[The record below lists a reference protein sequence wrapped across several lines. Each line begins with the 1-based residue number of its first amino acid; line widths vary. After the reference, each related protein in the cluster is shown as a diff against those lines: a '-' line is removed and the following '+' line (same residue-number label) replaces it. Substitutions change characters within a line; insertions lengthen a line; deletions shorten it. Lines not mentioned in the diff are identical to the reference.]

1 MTSSVSSRTP
11 PRARLVPTFCTL
23 LLLAAL
29 FSPCTVVAA
38 ARDAAPGAAL
48 DAAHGASGRRRVLQ
62 EPLASDEIASAET
75 AALLAFMRAMGSHP
89 AFSLAGR
96 WSNGPS
102 ANRQG
107 QLSQPCADTWQFVTC
122 DSSGRVVTIDMSNP
136 LLASLNVS
144 WAKGATREF
153 VAQQLTAQS
162 ASPEAVAAAVVTGP
176 LRGEI
181 PWGKM
186 TALQR
191 LERVDLSGNEVTGA
205 AVSAAAALLPGL
217 KHLNLTFNLI
227 DSLPAAVTAMTALE
241 SLHLDMNAISG
252 SLPSGLSA
260 LTRLSSLVLGQ
271 NRIVGQ
277 LPEEIGALSSLV
289 NLDLGENYFHGV
301 PPDSWSNLTN
311 LHLLSLYRLHLTAA
325 FPPSWSA
332 LASLSSFTFSSSAAS
347 GPFPAFLTQ
356 LRSIERIYLHSN
368 RLYGPLPSDLW
379 RPATLTYVDLSNNF
393 FNGSV
398 PLPPPERQADFRYFF
413 NCFTTATPSP
423 APMAAA
429 DAAAAEGQL
438 DAATC
443 ADFYS
448 YRQGLDAAA
457 AAGTQQPSSST
468 STWGSSFFTVCLLIA
483 LMVLVVAVAFTC
495 RRSRQHRGQQQ
506 SEEQQQ
512 RQMRV
517 EVDVDADAA
526 PAEGAPA
533 NTDILSPNKGPN
545 QPFLAGFTPSN
556 TSS

>member
-325 FPPSWSA
+325 FPPPGPPSRPSRPSPSPLLLPRAPSPPFSLNCGASNASTCTPTASTARCPRTSGA
-332 LASLSSFTFSSSAAS
+332 LPPSPTSTSQTTSSMGLYLCLHLNARRISGTSLTASLLQPPPQHPWPLLMLLLPRANWML
-347 GPFPAFLTQ
+347 PPVLT
-356 LRSIERIYLHSN
+356 SIPTVRGLMLLLLLAPSN
-368 RLYGPLPSDLW
+368 P
-379 RPATLTYVDLSNNF
+379 
-393 FNGSV
+393 
-398 PLPPPERQADFRYFF
+398 PLPPPPGAR
-413 NCFTTATPSP
+413 
-423 APMAAA
+423 
-429 DAAAAEGQL
+429 
-438 DAATC
+438 
-443 ADFYS
+443 
-448 YRQGLDAAA
+448 
-457 AAGTQQPSSST
+457 PSSLSVC
-468 STWGSSFFTVCLLIA
+468 SS
-483 LMVLVVAVAFTC
+483 
-495 RRSRQHRGQQQ
+495 
-506 SEEQQQ
+506 
-512 RQMRV
+512 
-517 EVDVDADAA
+517 
-526 PAEGAPA
+526 
-533 NTDILSPNKGPN
+533 
-545 QPFLAGFTPSN
+545 PSWC
-556 TSS
+556 SW